1 VKRAD
6 LARLAIVGFKFL
18 SGGLEV
24 LSGVALAVLP
34 AGVLQT
40 VVDMLVREEVREDPH
55 DPAVAFIQGHLDGF
69 LNQRHGVAVGLVVL
83 GTIKIVGAYGLLK
96 RRAWGYYLLVSVLVV
111 LLTIEVIH
119 LSDGL
124 SGFAVAVTVAN
135 GIVLGIL
142 LTFRKRFIEHQ
153 TGGV

>member
-1 VKRAD
+1 
-6 LARLAIVGFKFL
+6 
-18 SGGLEV
+18 
-24 LSGVALAVLP
+24 
-34 AGVLQT
+34 
-40 VVDMLVREEVREDPH
+40 
-55 DPAVAFIQGHLDGF
+55 
-69 LNQRHGVAVGLVVL
+69 
-83 GTIKIVGAYGLLK
+83 
-96 RRAWGYYLLVSVLVV
+96 VLVV

-142 LTFRKRFIEHQ
+142 LIFRKRFIEHQ